1 MSDEPGIEAVSDG
14 SARPV
19 ASRSEPSGLRWGTV
33 AERELIGSAAIVAGA
48 LFMVQMNGLA
58 LWAGALGAVIHVA
71 GWGLLPHGGPRR
83 VVALLLSPVAVLTM
97 LLGPAMAWVV
107 SVPLALWFLVHR
119 VTGRTYLLCTVP
131 IVWAVGVVSTV
142 GLTGPRLL
150 IFGSTFAV
158 TCLIGWWGLRRNRI
172 RPPETGGYVTAD
184 S

>member
-1 MSDEPGIEAVSDG
+1 MTDEPGIEAVSDG
-14 SARPV
+14 AAHPV
-19 ASRSEPSGLRWGTV
+19 APSPAPSALRWGT
-33 AERELIGSAAIVAGA
+33 APERELIGSAAIVAGA

-58 LWAGALGAVIHVA
+58 LWAGALGAVIHIA

-83 VVALLLSPVAVLTM
+83 VTALLLSPVAVVTM

-119 VTGRTYLLCTVP
+119 VSGRTYLLCTVP
-131 IVWAVGVVSTV
+131 IIWAVGVVSTV

-158 TCLIGWWGLRRNRI
+158 TCLVGCWGLHRNRI
-172 RPPETGGYVTAD
+172 PPPETGGFVSAD